1 MKKQK
6 SISSNGKIY
15 WTTEKRKISELIPAD
30 YNPRKISEKQANEL
44 KKSLERFGQAEP
56 LVVNSNN
63 RLVGGHQ
70 RLKILALLGDEEVSV
85 SVPHRPLTPK
95 EEMELN
101 LRLNRNLGDW
111 EYKLLNSFD
120 HDMLKDCG
128 FEGYEIDKAFSEVRI
143 DAEDDV
149 PDVDEGN
156 CKVKEGDIYLL
167 GNNKIMC
174 GSSTDINC
182 VKKLFGN
189 EYAELCLTDP
199 PYSVKY
205 KSRKNK
211 TNKTLDSYQDP
222 DDPRS
227 LLNGFM
233 SIMPTNNIIM
243 TYAGK
248 QTIHLALVSESLGFN
263 LLELLVWKKQ
273 NFCFHMGARY
283 QYQHEPI
290 FILSK
295 KTIKNNTPSNQSS
308 VFEIDRMM
316 KNDIHPTQK
325 PLELFE
331 RLLLNH
337 TDEGDLVYEPFSG
350 SGTTLI
356 VCEKHRRKCYAIE
369 ISNLF
374 VDVCIRRW
382 EEFTGKKA
390 VKL

>member
-1 MKKQK
+1 MKTKKDDQE
-6 SISSNGKIY
+6 KII

-30 YNPRKISEKQANEL
+30 YNPRKIDEKQAKEL
-44 KKSLERFGQAEP
+44 QKSLQRFGQAEP
-56 LVVNSNN
+56 LVVNRNN

-70 RLKILALLGDEEVSV
+70 RLKILGMLGVDQVTVSI
-85 SVPHRPLTPK
+85 PHRQLTTK

-111 EYKLLNSFD
+111 EYKLLSSFD
-120 HDMLKDCG
+120 KDMLKDCG
-128 FEGYEIDKAFSEVRI
+128 FDGFEIDKAFTQLRI
-143 DAEDDV
+143 GAEDDV
-149 PDVDEGN
+149 PDVDPGN
-156 CKVKEGDIYLL
+156 CKVKDGDIYKL
-167 GNNKIMC
+167 GDHKIMC
-174 GSSTDINC
+174 GSSTDIKNIQ
-182 VKKLFGN
+182 KLFGS
-189 EYAELCLTDP
+189 EEAEICLSDP

-222 DDPRS
+222 DNADQ

-233 SIMPTNNIIM
+233 SICPSKRIVM

-248 QTIHLALVSESLGFN
+248 QTFPLANVAQKYGYN

-283 QYQHEPI
+283 QYAHEPI

-295 KTIKNNTPSNQSS
+295 DSIKNNTPSNQSS

-325 PLELFE
+325 PLELYE
-331 RLLLNH
+331 RLLCNH

-356 VCEKHRRKCYAIE
+356 ACDKHKRRCYAIE
-369 ISNLF
+369 ISPLF

-382 EEFTGKKA
+382 EESSGKKA
-390 VKL
+390 EKVK